1 MKLTIKDGI
10 LWACLLEDG
19 ETEVVLPNGVKTI
32 GILAFEGCV
41 DLTSVVIPGSVKE
54 ICDWTFKNCSCL
66 TSVVIED
73 GVEEISDRVFGNCT
87 ELTSVVI
94 PDSVKKIGWIPFD
107 GCNLKKLIIHALSG
121 SYAEQYAKE
130 EKIRF
135 EAIEK

>member
-1 MKLTIKDGI
+1 M
-10 LWACLLEDG
+10 
-19 ETEVVLPNGVKTI
+19 
-32 GILAFEGCV
+32 
-41 DLTSVVIPGSVKE
+41 
-54 ICDWTFKNCSCL
+54 
-66 TSVVIED
+66 IED

-107 GCNLKKLIIHALSG
+107 GCNLEKLTIHASSG